1 MKGALVTV
9 LAMCA
14 CVHAG
19 VYYEAEENRQGPRGK
34 VGLVIKRTC
43 YVSGAKARIEN
54 TTPFGSDVVILR
66 FDTGMRYNLRPR
78 HKDCMTQELPKP
90 DPRVRVT
97 VTKTEETKKIGPYTC
112 TRYDATVDGRT
123 IRYWMT
129 TEVKLGEEG
138 ATFWR
143 SLAPLQP
150 TKLVEE
156 MARSDAFPILVEIS
170 SPQGTVV
177 TTITTVKKQ
186 DIPDSM
192 FGVPTDYQVF
202 PKTTT
207 SGRRPTRAGPNP

>member
-78 HKDCMTQELPKP
+78 HKDCMSQELPKP

-97 VTKTEETKKIGPYTC
+97 VTKTEESKKIGRYTC

-143 SLAPLQP
+143 SLPPLAADQTGGGDGQVRCLSHP
-150 TKLVEE
+150 RRDLLP
-156 MARSDAFPILVEIS
+156 ARDCRHNYHDGQEA
-170 SPQGTVV
+170 
-177 TTITTVKKQ
+177 
-186 DIPDSM
+186 
-192 FGVPTDYQVF
+192 
-202 PKTTT
+202 
-207 SGRRPTRAGPNP
+207 GRP